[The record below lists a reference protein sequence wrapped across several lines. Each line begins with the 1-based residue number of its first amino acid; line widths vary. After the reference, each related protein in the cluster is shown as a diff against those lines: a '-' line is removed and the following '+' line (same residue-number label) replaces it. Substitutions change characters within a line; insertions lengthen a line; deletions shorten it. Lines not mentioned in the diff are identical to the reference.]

1 MLVPILIDLLIGC
14 SLMILVVGVGETL
27 RAGARR
33 GRRSVFFEKAADRT
47 RMSHPWDP
55 WS

>member
-14 SLMILVVGVGETL
+14 SLMLLAGWVGETL
-27 RAGARR
+27 RAGARH
-33 GRRSVFFEKAADRT
+33 GRRSVCFKKQADWT